1 MKNIMNKLEIFS
13 LTVLMCIG
21 LTNCNAVKNANNKQ
35 KGGVIGATSGAVGT
49 PSTTGSE
56 TVTLAGGNT
65 ITLTSGYANPELKFD
80 SGNIIYTENRK
91 PIQRVSDQTEDIK
104 IIIEF

>member
-35 KGGVIGATSGAVGT
+35 KGGVIGATR
-49 PSTTGSE
+49 
-56 TVTLAGGNT
+56 
-65 ITLTSGYANPELKFD
+65 D
-80 SGNIIYTENRK
+80 RK
-91 PIQRVSDQTEDIK
+91 SVV
-104 IIIEF
+104 